1 MKKINK
7 WCCENWTGTVKRME
21 LEYSLA
27 PYTKINSKWS
37 KGLNI
42 RPDTIKFLE
51 ENRQNVLLYKPQQ
64 Q

>member
-7 WCCENWTGTVKRME
+7 WCWENWTGTFKRME

-42 RPDTIKFLE
+42 RPDTVKFLE